1 MPVIHTACPWC
12 GSRDNLSIWDN
23 GSQKCFTPGCNYQV
37 FSKDSPLS
45 QSTMTST
52 KSICQEIDPVI
63 GEYVDIPSRFI
74 KAETCQKTGYIKGM
88 HGGEPAYFAP
98 IYNNERVLTGYK
110 IRKKGKNFLMHGTN
124 PDNRFL
130 FQEKWGGNNKLL
142 VIFEGEYDA
151 LSYIQVR
158 KDWAAVSLPNGCE
171 SGNKIVRE
179 QLPFLLTYETVIFCY
194 DDDDHGRKAALR
206 DVQLLPPRVGKI
218 GTISG
223 YKDANEALQA
233 GDHRAIVNMVFEAKG
248 YEPDGIVNAN
258 TLETSV
264 LEDPKVDSV
273 EYGYPFL
280 DEKLLGLRRGE
291 LVTVCAGTGQ
301 GKSTFVNE
309 IAYNLAINQNQKIA
323 VISLEENNLRTAR
336 RFVGIKLNHP
346 LHIDRGDFTDEQIKE
361 AFSKTLGGGNIY
373 LYDHFGSLDAP
384 VLLNRIRYCVS
395 SLDCSYVIFDHLS
408 ILVSGMDQAQDE
420 RRAIDQTMTKLR
432 SLVEEVNC
440 GMILVSHLRR
450 PSGDKGHEDGQQ
462 TSLSGLR
469 GSAAIGQLSDI
480 VLGLERNQ
488 QAEDNSECRVRVLK
502 NRFSGWLGIAG
513 SVKYYEKTGRM
524 LPQDDNA
531 VIEDDFIA
539 PDF

>member
-1 MPVIHTACPWC
+1 MSVIHTACPWC
-12 GSRDNLSIWDN
+12 GSRDNLSVWDN
-23 GSQKCFTPGCNYQV
+23 GRQKCFTPGCNFQV
-37 FSKDSPLS
+37 FSDPSSFP
-45 QSTMTST
+45 TMTST
-52 KSICQEIDPVI
+52 KSTGQEIDPIV
-63 GEYVDIPSRFI
+63 GEYVDIKTRGI
-74 KAETCQKTGYIKGM
+74 KASTNQKAGYIKGM

-110 IRKKGKNFLMHGTN
+110 IRKQGKNFLMHGTN

-130 FQEKWGGNNKLL
+130 FQEKWGSNNKLL

-158 KDWAAVSLPNGCE
+158 DWPAVSLPNGCE
-171 SGNKIVRE
+171 SGNKVVRA
-179 QLPFLLTYETVIFCY
+179 QLSWLLTFETVIFCY
-194 DDDDHGRKAALR
+194 DDDEHGIKAALR

-218 GTISG
+218 GTIAG
-223 YKDANEALQA
+223 YKDANEALQS
-233 GDHRAIVNMVFEAKG
+233 GDHKAIINMVYNAKE
-248 YEPDGIVNAN
+248 YEPDGIICGNK
-258 TLETSV
+258 LKQGV

-280 DEKLLGLRRGE
+280 DEKLHGLRRGE
-291 LVTVCAGTGQ
+291 LVTVTAGTGQ

-309 IAYNLAINQNQKIA
+309 IAYHLSINQGKRVA

-346 LHIDRGDFTDEQIKE
+346 LHIDRGGFTDDQIEK
-361 AFSKTLGGGNIY
+361 AFDETLGQGSVY
-373 LYDHFGSLDAP
+373 FYDHFGSLDST

-395 SLDCSYVIFDHLS
+395 SLDCSFIIFDHLS

-432 SLVEEVNC
+432 SMVEETNC

-450 PSGDKGHEDGQQ
+450 PTGDKGHEDGQQ

-488 QAEDNSECRVRVLK
+488 QADNNSECRVRVLK
-502 NRFSGWLGIAG
+502 NRFTGWLGVAG

-531 VIEDDFIA
+531 VITDDFIE

>member
-1 MPVIHTACPWC
+1 MSVIHTACPWC
-12 GSRDNLSIWDN
+12 GSRDNLSVWDN
-23 GSQKCFTPGCNYQV
+23 GSQKCFTPGCDFQV
-37 FSKDSPLS
+37 FSDPSSFP
-45 QSTMTST
+45 TMTST
-52 KSICQEIDPVI
+52 KPTGQEIDPIV
-63 GEYVDIPSRFI
+63 GEYVDIKTRSI
-74 KAETCQKTGYIKGM
+74 KADTCQKAGYIKGM

-110 IRKKGKNFLMHGTN
+110 IRKQGKNFLMHGTN

-158 KDWAAVSLPNGCE
+158 DWPAVSLPNGCE
-171 SGNKIVRE
+171 SGNKVVRA
-179 QLPFLLTYETVIFCY
+179 QLSWLLTFETVIFCY
-194 DDDDHGRKAALR
+194 DDDEHGRKAALR

-218 GTISG
+218 GTIAG
-223 YKDANEALQA
+223 FKDANEALQA
-233 GDHRAIVNMVFEAKG
+233 GNHRAIVNMVFNAKE
-248 YEPDGIVNAN
+248 YEPDGIVCGNK
-258 TLETSV
+258 LRQGV

-280 DEKLLGLRRGE
+280 DEKLHGLRRGE
-291 LVTVCAGTGQ
+291 LVTVTAGTGQ

-309 IAYNLAINQNQKIA
+309 IAYHLSINQGERVA

-346 LHIDRGDFTDEQIKE
+346 LHIDRGGFTDDQIEK
-361 AFSKTLGGGNIY
+361 AFDETLGQGSVY
-373 LYDHFGSLDAP
+373 FYDHFGSLDST

-395 SLDCSYVIFDHLS
+395 ALDCSFIIFDHLS

-432 SLVEEVNC
+432 SMVEETNC

-488 QAEDNSECRVRVLK
+488 QADDNSECRVRVLK
-502 NRFSGWLGIAG
+502 NRFTGWLGIAG
-513 SVKYYEKTGRM
+513 SVKYYENTGRM
-524 LPQDDNA
+524 LPQDDTA
-531 VIEDDFIA
+531 VITDDFIE